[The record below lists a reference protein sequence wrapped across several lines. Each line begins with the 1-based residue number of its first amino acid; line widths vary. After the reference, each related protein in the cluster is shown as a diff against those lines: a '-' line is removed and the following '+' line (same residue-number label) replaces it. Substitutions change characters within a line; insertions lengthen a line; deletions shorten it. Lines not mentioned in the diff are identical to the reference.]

1 MFLRIYRHFSNSPIL
16 YNFVGMNNDDYI
28 EQLKEWQNRVGK
40 PALYENLPNFFPE
53 YGFRR
58 ADAGGPRDHWY
69 SGLKLDLTQPK
80 ARTAEKTVV
89 YAKDYTFREQGE
101 WESGVTMINM
111 LMQDRNLSSVYE
123 AYTLIN
129 DTLCLDMP
137 RPHGRDVRHP
147 SAADRKTLIL
157 QELNRYFQ
165 WMLWNSEN
173 RNAGAVRNYL
183 RTGRGFTEAQAKEA
197 GFGFVPDWDRV
208 IRHIT
213 VNKGYFYDELM
224 DACPVTNEAGKTGVG
239 KTYTLSIPYVC
250 GGTMKGFV
258 FRRIGEGSGPKYI
271 ATRGLDRKS
280 SFFHV
285 PETVPDGM
293 LVVVEGEMDA
303 LTVRAAT
310 DENVA
315 AIGGSEI
322 AGERRKAVEDAVGRG
337 VRSFI
342 LALDLDR
349 DAETGEALTKSRY
362 EHVLRSVHTILDV
375 DIRLIPRVL
384 MFREP
389 TDPDE
394 FIRKHGAGE
403 WKRLVDE
410 AKPYYEYIAE
420 YLTIKRP

>member
-1 MFLRIYRHFSNSPIL
+1 
-16 YNFVGMNNDDYI
+16 MNNDDYI

-250 GGTMKGFV
+250 GGTMKGFL

-271 ATRGLDRKS
+271 APRGLDRKG
-280 SFFHV
+280 SFFGI
-285 PETVPDGM
+285 PQTMDTDR
-293 LVVVEGEMDA
+293 LLVVEGEFDA
-303 LTVRAAT
+303 LKATAA
-310 DENVA
+310 DSGIPVA

-322 AGERRKAVEDAVGRG
+322 SGERRKAVEDAVRRG
-337 VRSFI
+337 VRTFI
-342 LALDLDR
+342 LAPDLDM
-349 DAETGEALTKSRY
+349 DKVTGEPLWEARY
-362 EHVLRSVHTILDV
+362 GHVLRSVHTILDV
-375 DIRLIPRVL
+375 DISLVPRVVL
-384 MFREP
+384 FPEP
-389 TDPDE
+389 ADPDE
-394 FIRKHGAGE
+394 YIRRHGEGE
-403 WKRLVDE
+403 WRKLVEE
-410 AKPYYEYIAE
+410 ALPYYDYIRYFLNEEYWP
-420 YLTIKRP
+420 KPDP